1 MRLARVGL
9 IAQSLFY
16 IGGGVNHF
24 VHGEFYRHIMPDHYA
39 HPGEWVDLTG
49 VAEIAGGV
57 GLLVPAT
64 RRSAAVGI
72 AAMLVVFLDVHQYM
86 LRHPERFPEIPKWTL
101 WARIPVQFALI
112 AWALHYA
119 RQRETDET
127 SPTDEPNVPAI
138 W

>member
-1 MRLARVGL
+1 
-9 IAQSLFY
+9 
-16 IGGGVNHF
+16 
-24 VHGEFYRHIMPDHYA
+24 MPDHYT
-39 HPGEWVDLTG
+39 HPGALVDLTG

-101 WARIPVQFALI
+101 WARIPLQFALI

-119 RQRETDET
+119 RRGETDGV
-127 SPTDEPNVPAI
+127 SPADEPKVQEI